1 VLLINNTKDNL
12 KLVFKLSKGLYNF
25 FSLIFSFYTILKVI
39 YKIRL
44 KLDKYKSFKK
54 LYSKDNF
61 ISFISKPS
69 ISKNKGYIELN

>member
-1 VLLINNTKDNL
+1 VLLINNTKDK

-44 KLDKYKSFKK
+44 KLDKYESFKK